1 MLYLNLHIL
10 MDADIL
16 NAKQNV
22 IYSLAIEIFFFLILD
37 SDDTY
42 L

>member
-1 MLYLNLHIL
+1 

-22 IYSLAIEIFFFLILD
+22 IYSLEIEIFFFLILD
-37 SDDTY
+37 SDETK

>member
-1 MLYLNLHIL
+1 MLYLNLRIL

-22 IYSLAIEIFFFLILD
+22 IYPLAIVIFFPLILD
-37 SDDTY
+37 FDETK

>member
-1 MLYLNLHIL
+1 

-22 IYSLAIEIFFFLILD
+22 IYPLAIVIFSPDLGLWWNQAVGP
-37 SDDTY
+37 
-42 L
+42 